1 MNRSALQFF
10 RKYPNVLVVCTG
22 VFVSMLGFGM
32 IFPLFPLYAE
42 LFGATPAQI
51 GAIASMFALTRTGL
65 ATVFGSL
72 SDKYGRKK
80 LIVYGFLFYAV
91 VMSTF
96 AVAQNV
102 SHLFILRGL
111 QGVASAM
118 VWPSAQAVVA
128 DSTESKDR
136 GRAMA
141 YFSAAW
147 QVSMVVSPA
156 FGGFLAQLY
165 GYRAPF
171 LITGGVMLPIA
182 LLIRFYVSETI
193 KSNVSILTVREPLKN
208 RLNTNVREIKESAY
222 FITLSGLMV
231 AAFISTFGTTLINP
245 LLPIYAET
253 KVNATLTHITLAYT
267 FMGLTGTIFRIY
279 AGSISDRMGKRS
291 LILVGNVCAS
301 LLTFPMIIIRTPFQ
315 MIGILSTRAVGWA
328 FSDPATQALLSDVV
342 DENKRGKIFGLYATV
357 SGAAMIL
364 GPFVGGA
371 LYEVYGGEFS
381 FAVCGLLCLAASAV
395 LFLMIKEPSE

>member
-1 MNRSALQFF
+1 
-10 RKYPNVLVVCTG
+10 
-22 VFVSMLGFGM
+22 M

-42 LFGATPAQI
+42 LFGATPTQI

-65 ATVFGSL
+65 ATIFGSL
-72 SDKYGRKK
+72 SDRYGRKK

-128 DSTESKDR
+128 DSTEPKER

-147 QVSMVVSPA
+147 QVSMIVSPA

-182 LLIRFYVSETI
+182 LLIQFYVSETI
-193 KSNVSILTVREPLKN
+193 KSSVSILTVREPLKN
-208 RLNTNVREIKESAY
+208 RLKTSTREIRESAY
-222 FITLSGLMV
+222 FFTLLGLMV
-231 AAFISTFGTTLINP
+231 AAFISTFGITLINP

-267 FMGLTGTIFRIY
+267 LMGLTGTIFRIY
-279 AGSISDRMGKRS
+279 AGSISDRVGRRS

-315 MIGILSTRAVGWA
+315 MIGILSIRAVGWA

-395 LFLMIKEPSE
+395 LFLMIKESSE